1 MKSIL
6 HSTHLY
12 TLFVVRQEKNLT
24 YVKADVTII
33 HRSLLCGFGPIWSS
47 YPNQSN
53 PENCRLNKSRVC
65 IYVSEKMCV
74 YTEAPISLSVRKQP
88 PSSRTNPFLLPRPIS
103 LAFLW
108 ISLLSP
114 LLPLL
119 KNLGIAVS
127 YQRGSGRIHNLTLF
141 GLLKYISCQHFC
153 LTCLSSKKS
162 PSLSFPNFSTKH
174 LVGRVDECTTDRVF
188 T

>member
-1 MKSIL
+1 MPSTNIGVVFICCVQYEYTNELGTNEQMKSIL

-103 LAFLW
+103 LAFL
-108 ISLLSP
+108 
-114 LLPLL
+114 
-119 KNLGIAVS
+119 
-127 YQRGSGRIHNLTLF
+127 
-141 GLLKYISCQHFC
+141 
-153 LTCLSSKKS
+153 
-162 PSLSFPNFSTKH
+162 
-174 LVGRVDECTTDRVF
+174 
-188 T
+188 